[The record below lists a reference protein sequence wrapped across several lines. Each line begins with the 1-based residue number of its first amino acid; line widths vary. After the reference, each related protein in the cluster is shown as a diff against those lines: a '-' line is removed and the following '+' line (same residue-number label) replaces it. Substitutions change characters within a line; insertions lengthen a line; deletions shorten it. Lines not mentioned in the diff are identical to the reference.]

1 MKSILAFIALLAAG
15 LALAA
20 TPSVLHPPKSP
31 GPPSQTPDQ
40 APVLANICLITQNVR
55 QLSAFYEQVLQKK
68 PHQISESYVEFP
80 TGAGVLAIFA
90 ADAQEKYIP
99 GSAVPAMN
107 KSAILEFRVNDPDRE
122 FARLQ
127 SIVKTWVKPPTTQP
141 WGTRSFC
148 FRDPD
153 GNLVDYFTPGKQP

>member
-1 MKSILAFIALLAAG
+1 MKSNLLSMALLTAV

-20 TPSVLHPPKSP
+20 TPSVLHSLKRPDPPAQAP
-31 GPPSQTPDQ
+31 EQ
-40 APVLANICLITQNVR
+40 APVLVNTCLITSNVR
-55 QLSAFYEQVLQKK
+55 QLTIFYEKVLQIR
-68 PHQISESYVEFP
+68 PREISDAYVEFP
-80 TGAGVLAIFA
+80 TAEGVLAIFA

-99 GSAVPAMN
+99 NSAVPAMN
-107 KSAILEFRVNDPDRE
+107 KSAILEFKVNDPDQE

-141 WGTRSFC
+141 WGTRSIY

-153 GNLVDYFTPGKQP
+153 GNLVDFFTPPKKP